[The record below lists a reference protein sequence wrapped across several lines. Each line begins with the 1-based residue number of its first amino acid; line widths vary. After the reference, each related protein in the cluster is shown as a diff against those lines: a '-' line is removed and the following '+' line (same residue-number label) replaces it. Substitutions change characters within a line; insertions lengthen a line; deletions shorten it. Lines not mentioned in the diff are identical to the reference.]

1 MISRPRIIN
10 KKKNEEEQRR
20 RIMYD
25 NGSRAPLR
33 QPSPTPVWDKY
44 VQSTRVNIMP
54 DINKAPKRSSV
65 IKPKMQP
72 KPKTPTWDR
81 YVKSTRVNVMP
92 DWKKAPKQNMLKRP
106 QTPKTLTPTWDRY
119 VKSTRVNVMPDWK
132 RVEKVAPSI
141 VRPKTKTYN
150 VKGGTLLNRPKV
162 AYPKP
167 VIGSPPVYKRKIDG
181 SKLTPEMKNVMKTY
195 ELNKLPVRG
204 NIVVDS
210 YTGTRLY
217 KPTQKTQDI
226 LNAYS

>member
-65 IKPKMQP
+65 IKPKVQP
-72 KPKTPTWDR
+72 KPK
-81 YVKSTRVNVMP
+81 
-92 DWKKAPKQNMLKRP
+92 
-106 QTPKTLTPTWDRY
+106 TPTWDRY